1 MSKSIVPCRVTS
13 AFVKRYLAWLDAVA
27 IPGAE
32 KAVARIQNRAWKDES
47 NELIP
52 RIDLSRLSDEELNA
66 VHLHSWFAIRSLVTV
81 KDAAMTEIEE
91 RDNGREEEEAE
102 DEADD

>member
-1 MSKSIVPCRVTS
+1 
-13 AFVKRYLAWLDAVA
+13 VKRYLAWLDAVA

-32 KAVARIQNRAWKDES
+32 KAVARIQNRAWKGEDDD
-47 NELIP
+47 LIP

-81 KDAAMTEIEE
+81 KDAAMSEIEE
-91 RDNGREEEEAE
+91 RADPPEEEDDEV
-102 DEADD
+102 EADE